1 MRIARPALIAAL
13 GLTLTATGS
22 AQPWPSPRRPAA
34 LRGPAQECHLLG
46 QPRHRAGQ
54 GAWHAPWQGRHLHD
68 HRHREE
74 RVRSRTQP
82 PGRPGHPPQAS
93 EFRIWFRS
101 AEQRD
106 VTCTAQSPDGEV
118 TGGAHIRFIQKESAD
133 FTVTCRMNTERV
145 QAVHYLTLA
154 AHSEHSTVGESTG
167 WSLRTATTN
176 DAVLTFLGKRSIPG
190 GKLAKTGS

>member
-13 GLTLTATGS
+13 GLTLTATGLGTALAVTPETGS
-22 AQPWPSPRRPAA
+22 ASADRPRNVIYWDNLDIVPDK
-34 LRGPAQECHLLG
+34 GPGTLLG
-46 QPRHRAGQ
+46 KGDTFTITGTAKS
-54 GAWHAPWQGRHLHD
+54 ASAV
-68 HRHREE
+68 
-74 RVRSRTQP
+74 VRNRQVVQATP
-82 PGRPGHPPQAS
+82 KAS

-118 TGGAHIRFIQKESAD
+118 TGAHIRFIQKESAD